1 MASSSVSQDDIDTD
15 FEKNS
20 RRSRIRTARAARQIN
35 SSSSSCR
42 AELLMGEL
50 ADLDHN
56 DAEEAPCSA
65 LNAIH
70 STSCNSHSS
79 AGVGKMIPEEDSSRR
94 MRGGVKKGKQHR
106 ERRKLREKRRSTGVV
121 HLAST
126 ESTGG
131 STTPDDAE
139 SSDNET
145 KRNTLLN
152 ESDNVLLPTVRQ
164 AQQQLPSD
172 LEADDENDTEQS
184 YHNNSNNHSSNNLNR
199 AQPPSHSS
207 SSSLLPLSSPTPT
220 PADEPKVEKVVEEN
234 KRLLSMMDEKDKLIH
249 HLEFKIEQ
257 LMKDTL
263 SINEE
268 QSRLQKE
275 NKSLLRALNNYSTT
289 TASET
294 GATENKEHKP

>member
-79 AGVGKMIPEEDSSRR
+79 AGVGKMIPEEDSSR
-94 MRGGVKKGKQHR
+94 Q
-106 ERRKLREKRRSTGVV
+106 
-121 HLAST
+121 
-126 ESTGG
+126 STGG